1 MDEFPAKTHFA
12 GQRLNHSNQRRCGRG
27 AHGKMVEAQ
36 GSCRVPSTICVE
48 VLDVQLVGKNLDG
61 WLFKGNVGD
70 IYRDLKICLAI
81 EMIFGDCFRI
91 I

>member
-12 GQRLNHSNQRRCGRG
+12 GQGLNHSNQRRCGRG

-48 VLDVQLVGKNLDG
+48 VLDVQLVRKNLDG
-61 WLFKGNVGD
+61 WLFEGKMLVISIG
-70 IYRDLKICLAI
+70 I
-81 EMIFGDCFRI
+81 
-91 I
+91 